1 MGLEELGSLNVKSR
15 FQAFENATTNGNGN
29 IEKSPVSVKR
39 SPSILSKLAKY
50 IFYIFL
56 IFIFLSI
63 RNYNY
68 FNFNRFQSKGMDV
81 GVSNEALNGAFFE
94 PSSSSES
101 EDEDND
107 PENDILKNCISK
119 EKPMS
124 FDKMESVKRNW
135 EMRREE
141 MKEEHK
147 QEIQNIRSKLFAV
160 SL

>member
-1 MGLEELGSLNVKSR
+1 
-15 FQAFENATTNGNGN
+15 
-29 IEKSPVSVKR
+29 
-39 SPSILSKLAKY
+39 
-50 IFYIFL
+50 
-56 IFIFLSI
+56 
-63 RNYNY
+63 
-68 FNFNRFQSKGMDV
+68 MDV
-81 GVSNEALNGAFFE
+81 GIANDALNGTFFE

-101 EDEDND
+101 EEEEDD
-107 PENDILKNCISK
+107 TTNDIMKNSISK

-160 SL
+160 G

>member
-1 MGLEELGSLNVKSR
+1 
-15 FQAFENATTNGNGN
+15 
-29 IEKSPVSVKR
+29 
-39 SPSILSKLAKY
+39 
-50 IFYIFL
+50 
-56 IFIFLSI
+56 
-63 RNYNY
+63 
-68 FNFNRFQSKGMDV
+68 MDV
-81 GVSNEALNGAFFE
+81 GVANETMNGAFFE

-101 EDEDND
+101 EDEIRG
-107 PENDILKNCISK
+107 NDILKNSISK

-160 SL
+160 SLYYSLILINVYLLLIHLFT

>member
-1 MGLEELGSLNVKSR
+1 MVIISC
-15 FQAFENATTNGNGN
+15 
-29 IEKSPVSVKR
+29 
-39 SPSILSKLAKY
+39 
-50 IFYIFL
+50 
-56 IFIFLSI
+56 
-63 RNYNY
+63 
-68 FNFNRFQSKGMDV
+68 FNRFQSKGMNV

-101 EDEDND
+101 DEDND
-107 PENDILKNCISK
+107 VENDVFKNCISK

-160 SL
+160 SLWS

>member
-1 MGLEELGSLNVKSR
+1 
-15 FQAFENATTNGNGN
+15 
-29 IEKSPVSVKR
+29 
-39 SPSILSKLAKY
+39 
-50 IFYIFL
+50 
-56 IFIFLSI
+56 
-63 RNYNY
+63 
-68 FNFNRFQSKGMDV
+68 MDV
-81 GVSNEALNGAFFE
+81 GISNEALNGAFFE

-101 EDEDND
+101 GDEDTGND
-107 PENDILKNCISK
+107 VMMKNSISK

-160 SL
+160 SSNFSRFKTV